1 MGIKRIKNILQ
12 KDGKAYYDQIVA
24 NNEKLR
30 KIDHLEKE
38 LNQARLEVAASA
50 SFITTN
56 LKCEVWYIFKLKG
69 LKASIL

>member
-30 KIDHLEKE
+30 KIDQLERE
-38 LNQARLEVAASA
+38 LNQARLEVAAST

-56 LKCEVWYIFKLKG
+56 VKCEV
-69 LKASIL
+69 